1 MSQQPGTETQSLDRP
16 EFVVRKERYYR
27 RLLAGCAALT
37 IAVTLGIILAL
48 AGGAITF
55 FGDVSV
61 VDFLTG
67 TNWSPLVGTP
77 EYGVLPLISGTIII
91 VVGSAMV
98 ALPVGLGAAIYL
110 SEYAPSRVRA
120 VVKPVLEILAGVP
133 TVIYGYF
140 ALVYL
145 TPILDAPL
153 PIEQVIIPSWL
164 GFSLPI
170 LPSWLGFSLPVIP
183 AGVPV
188 LPEFTLVV
196 SEFTLVVSE
205 FVFVM
210 PSLRA
215 FNALSASIAV
225 GIMIIPMVSS
235 ISEDAMRSVPESL
248 REAGYGLGSTKF
260 DVSTKVVV
268 PAATSGIVSSYVLAL
283 SRAIGETMIVT
294 MAAGQSPKTPY
305 FPNVLLN
312 LADSVEAM
320 TAAIVKIA
328 TAESLGETVTYEA
341 MFAIGLTL
349 FGLTLTMN
357 ILAELVRRRFREAY

>member
-1 MSQQPGTETQSLDRP
+1 MSQQRGTDPTSLERP
-16 EFVVRKERYYR
+16 DFVVRKERLYR

-37 IAVTLGIILAL
+37 VAVTLGIILSLLDGAL
-48 AGGAITF
+48 TF
-55 FGDVSV
+55 FGDVSIV
-61 VDFLTG
+61 KFLTG
-67 TNWSPLVGTP
+67 TNWSPLVSTS
-77 EYGVLPLISGTIII
+77 EYGVLPLVSGTLII
-91 VVGSAMV
+91 VVGSAVV
-98 ALPVGLGAAIYL
+98 ALPIGLGAAIYL
-110 SEYAPSRVRA
+110 SEYADPRVRS
-120 VVKPVLEILAGVP
+120 VVKPALEILAGVP
-133 TVIYGYF
+133 TVISGYF

-170 LPSWLGFSLPVIP
+170 IP
-183 AGVPV
+183 DGVPV

-196 SEFTLVVSE
+196 SEF
-205 FVFVM
+205 VFVV
-210 PSLRA
+210 PSLGA
-215 FNALSASIAV
+215 FNALSASVTV

-235 ISEDAMRSVPESL
+235 ISEDAMSAVPDNL
-248 REAGYGLGSTKF
+248 REAAYGLGSTKF

-268 PAATSGIVSSYVLAL
+268 PAATSGIISSYVLAL

-294 MAAGQSPKTPY
+294 MAGGQSPKMPY
-305 FPNVLLN
+305 SPNFLRN
-312 LADSVEAM
+312 FTDSIEAM

-328 TAESLGETVTYEA
+328 NAESLGQTATYEA